1 MVVLSIRGDVAQKY
15 PADRLFWGKWLRLAD
30 DVIIFFKF
38 FEVFRKFFMGP
49 NKVFYVS
56 RSVRR
61 ALSISEVRF
70 SIAPRGKGKRQFSTP
85 KLYFRKS
92 KKIFFSKFF
101 FLIKI
106 GLLSEK
112 NKSVVI
118 IRVWPP
124 IEVRPP

>member
-56 RSVRR
+56 SSVQRN
-61 ALSISEVRF
+61 LSISEIRF
-70 SIAPRGKGKRQFSTP
+70 SIATRAMAERRFSTP
-85 KLYFRKS
+85 K
-92 KKIFFSKFF
+92 
-101 FLIKI
+101 
-106 GLLSEK
+106 
-112 NKSVVI
+112 
-118 IRVWPP
+118 
-124 IEVRPP
+124 